1 MFTKKHRTAQS
12 IMIDKDIKEKWNFHW
27 TLNSQKLWTFSA
39 ILILRWIFT
48 MKQTLKLFLKE
59 VSCAH
64 QSCIYL
70 IKTTVKKVLLWTIIT
85 NKIVYIL
92 KCNLFLGWQSWF
104 FSSLLCRNHSNML
117 ILVLLNIFE
126 ETITHYA
133 RILWWIEGTE
143 FEILIFCNI

>member
-1 MFTKKHRTAQS
+1 MGSVFTKKHRTAQS

-27 TLNSQKLWTFSA
+27 TLNSQKPWTFSA

-59 VSCAH
+59 VSYAH

-85 NKIVYIL
+85 NKIVYNL
-92 KCNLFLGWQSWF
+92 NCNLFLEWQSRF
-104 FSSLLCRNHSNML
+104 FSSHYFSLCRNHSNML
-117 ILVLLNIFE
+117 ILVLLNVFE

-133 RILWWIEGTE
+133 RILWWIEGTA
-143 FEILIFCNI
+143 F